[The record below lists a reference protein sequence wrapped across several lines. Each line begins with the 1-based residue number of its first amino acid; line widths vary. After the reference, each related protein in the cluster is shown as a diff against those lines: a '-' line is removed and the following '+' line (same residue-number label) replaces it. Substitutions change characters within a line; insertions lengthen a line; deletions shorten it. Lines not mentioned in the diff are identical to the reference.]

1 MPVPKKF
8 SATTASVASPIGGWN
23 ARDSVA
29 EMNPLDAVVL
39 ENFFPTPS
47 QVQLRKGYT
56 QFATGITGQ
65 VDTLMNYAGGTTQK
79 LFASAGSTIYEVTG
93 GGAATSVVTG
103 LGSDRW
109 EYVNASTAGGNFLTA
124 VNGTDAA
131 LIYDGTTWIKYANIS
146 TAQTISNLTAS
157 GTTCTLT
164 TSVAHGLSTGNQ
176 VTITGASPSAYNGT
190 FKITVTSG
198 TTFTYTALS
207 APASSPASPL
217 GSYTVAKFITG
228 VDSAN
233 LAHVNLHKD
242 RLYFVEE
249 NSLRFWY
256 LGANA
261 ISGAASSFDLGGVAR
276 MGGYIQAMGTW
287 TLDAGYGVDD
297 YAVFITNNGEA
308 IVYKGSD
315 PSDANDWA
323 LIGVWQLGQVFT
335 RRCFFK
341 FAGDLLLITQDGIVP
356 LAASLQSTRLD
367 PRIFITDKIYNAV
380 SEAADLYSTEFGW
393 QIQYF
398 AKFNM
403 LIFNIPV
410 IGGIQQFVMHNIT
423 KAWANFTGIN
433 ATCFEIHNE
442 NMYFGGNGY
451 VGKFYDGL
459 SDNDTNIKATCQQAY
474 SYFDARG
481 QLKRFTMVRPI
492 LFVDNGTPTV
502 LCGINTDFETQNSLG
517 QVSYNPALINVG
529 VWDTSLWDDVEWGG
543 GNNISKNWQGV
554 TGLGYAAGISL
565 NIASQDID
573 VRWAST
579 DYVMEKGGVLQV
591 LCLDKMAVGT
601 WVGNQC
607 GMVFTPEN
615 STAIGWIKD
624 GEICAGVWYEDYNK
638 VSVVCHIALT
648 RQMTPAYLNIIFDYP
663 FVQLGVDKIIVPVV
677 SDNEASIKFVK
688 NLGFEEKAQ
697 LLDVFPSGD
706 LLFFVMTKDKCR
718 FIGER
723 YGKRRGKCAT
733 TT

>member
-1 MPVPKKF
+1 MAVAKKF
-8 SATTASVASPIGGWN
+8 SATTASVPSPIGGWN

-65 VDTLMNYAGGTTQK
+65 VDTLMNYAGGNTQK
-79 LFASAGSTIYEVTG
+79 LFASAGSVIYEVTG
-93 GGAATSVVTG
+93 GGVATSAVTG

-131 LIYDGTTWIKYANIS
+131 LLYDGTTWIKYANIS
-146 TAQTISNLTAS
+146 TAQTISNLTSS
-157 GTTCTLT
+157 GTTCTLV
-164 TSVAHGLSTGNQ
+164 TSTAHGLVTGNQ
-176 VTITGASPSAYNGT
+176 VTVTGASPAAYNGT
-190 FKITVTSG
+190 FRITVTNG

-207 APASSPASPL
+207 APATSPASPL

-228 VDSAN
+228 VDSSN

-242 RLYFVEE
+242 RLYFVQE
-249 NSLRFWY
+249 NTLKFWY
-256 LGANA
+256 LGTNA
-261 ISGAASSFDLGGVAR
+261 ISGAATSYDLGGVAR
-276 MGGYIQAMGTW
+276 MGGFIQAMGTW

-315 PSDANDWA
+315 PSDPTDWS

-341 FAGDLLLITQDGIVP
+341 FGGDLLLITQDGIVP
-356 LAASLQSTRLD
+356 LAGALQSSRLD
-367 PRIFITDKIYNAV
+367 PRIYITDKVYNAV

-393 QIQYF
+393 QIQYY

-410 IGGIQQFVMHNIT
+410 IGGQQQFVMHNIT
-423 KAWANFTGIN
+423 KAWANFTGIDT
-433 ATCFEIHNE
+433 TCFESHNE
-442 NMYFGGNGY
+442 DMYFGGNGF
-451 VGKFYDGL
+451 VGKFYDGF

-492 LFVDNGTPTV
+492 LFVDNGTPTI

-517 QVSYNPALINVG
+517 QVSYNPALISVG

-554 TGLGYAAGISL
+554 TGIGYAAGISI

-579 DYVMEKGGVLQV
+579 DYVMEKGGVL
-591 LCLDKMAVGT
+591 
-601 WVGNQC
+601 
-607 GMVFTPEN
+607 
-615 STAIGWIKD
+615 
-624 GEICAGVWYEDYNK
+624 
-638 VSVVCHIALT
+638 
-648 RQMTPAYLNIIFDYP
+648 
-663 FVQLGVDKIIVPVV
+663 
-677 SDNEASIKFVK
+677 
-688 NLGFEEKAQ
+688 
-697 LLDVFPSGD
+697 
-706 LLFFVMTKDKCR
+706 
-718 FIGER
+718 
-723 YGKRRGKCAT
+723 
-733 TT
+733 